1 MVGGGAVVVGCV
13 VVVVDDGAVVVGTV
27 VEVTTTV
34 VVCGLVEVV
43 RGAVEVV
50 RGAVEVVRCVVV
62 VVVELE
68 RCAVGGGAEVAT
80 ATLVVRFGFTGFTF
94 GSETTAPATPP
105 VPAAGARCGCRL
117 KLAAA

>member
-1 MVGGGAVVVGCV
+1 MLVVEL
-13 VVVVDDGAVVVGTV
+13 ASVVVGTV
-27 VEVTTTV
+27 VEVRTTV

-50 RGAVEVVRCVVV
+50 RGAVEVVRGAV

-68 RCAVGGGAEVAT
+68 RGAVVVRGAEDVA
-80 ATLVVRFGFTGFTF
+80 AALVVRLGFAGFTV

-105 VPAAGARCGCRL
+105 VPAAGARRGCPR

>member
-1 MVGGGAVVVGCV
+1 MVVVDDETVAVVVG
-13 VVVVDDGAVVVGTV
+13 AV

-50 RGAVEVVRCVVV
+50 RGAVVE
-62 VVVELE
+62 VVELE
-68 RCAVGGGAEVAT
+68 RCIVVGGGGAEVVT
-80 ATLVVRFGFTGFTF
+80 AAVVVRLRFTGFTF

-105 VPAAGARCGCRL
+105 VPAEGARRGCPR